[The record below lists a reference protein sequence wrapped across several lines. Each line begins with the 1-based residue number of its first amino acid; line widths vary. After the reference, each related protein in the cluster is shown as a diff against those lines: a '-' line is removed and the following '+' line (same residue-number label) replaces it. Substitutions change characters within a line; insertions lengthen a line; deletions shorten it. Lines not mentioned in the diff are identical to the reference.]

1 MRVNFRELLFLCLQ
15 DLSVSPVQPE
25 FLLTRL
31 LLYYTWLPSSSSH
44 LSLIETLNR
53 ALSFHHLFPSASLY
67 LPHSL
72 LKLTLE
78 VILVLA
84 QDQTVHQKN
93 KNNKKRS
100 WMDTE
105 LLFTLDLGG
114 WARPH
119 SHWTGLSFA
128 LTDRDNPLSSTT
140 SFPSEAL
147 ARLPESVLA
156 LNIISRSTVSTF
168 TRTEAMLTPICFM
181 KALNEEW
188 KLCDISL
195 WATVP
200 FYSILFWQ
208 HSIFFFF
215 FYFWHLL
222 SLGCVY
228 VLTVIHCRSNRQL
241 PVLKDHIMSWCT
253 SRSAHVQ
260 DVYKA
265 KVKIL

>member
-1 MRVNFRELLFLCLQ
+1 
-15 DLSVSPVQPE
+15 
-25 FLLTRL
+25 
-31 LLYYTWLPSSSSH
+31 
-44 LSLIETLNR
+44 
-53 ALSFHHLFPSASLY
+53 
-67 LPHSL
+67 
-72 LKLTLE
+72 
-78 VILVLA
+78 
-84 QDQTVHQKN
+84 
-93 KNNKKRS
+93 
-100 WMDTE
+100 MDTE

-200 FYSILFWQ
+200 FYSVLFWQ

-215 FYFWHLL
+215 TSDICCHWDMFMSSQLFTMFFFSAVAQTGNYLFWRITSWAGAHRVRLMCRMCTKQKLKFY
-222 SLGCVY
+222 
-228 VLTVIHCRSNRQL
+228 N
-241 PVLKDHIMSWCT
+241 
-253 SRSAHVQ
+253 
-260 DVYKA
+260 
-265 KVKIL
+265 